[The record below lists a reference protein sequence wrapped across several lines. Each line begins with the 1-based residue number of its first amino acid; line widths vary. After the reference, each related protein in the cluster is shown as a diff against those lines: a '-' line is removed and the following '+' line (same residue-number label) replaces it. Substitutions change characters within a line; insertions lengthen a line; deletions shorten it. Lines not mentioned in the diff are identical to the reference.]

1 MRAGNALL
9 QAIHAQ
15 LSGDAVLVGM
25 VGQRGIVD
33 RLLPRPVL
41 PCVAYG
47 EIDSRD
53 YSTGSEKS
61 EEHFLNIEVWSNEG
75 GRKLAQDIAVRI
87 LTLLDDAP
95 LVLGEGIALVSLFYR
110 SSRSV
115 RETKSKQFLTE
126 IRFRAVTEQH
136 PNS

>member
-9 QAIHAQ
+9 QSIYAQ
-15 LSGDAVLVGM
+15 LAGDAVLVEL
-25 VGQRGIVD
+25 VGPRGFVD

-53 YSTGSEKS
+53 YSTGSEKG
-61 EEHFLNIEVWSNEG
+61 EEHFLNIEVWSHEG
-75 GRKLAQDIAVRI
+75 GRKLAQTIAVRI

-95 LVLGEGIALVSLFYR
+95 LELGDGITLVSLFYR
-110 SSRSV
+110 SSRSM
-115 RETKSKQFLTE
+115 RETKSKQFLTA
-126 IRFRAVTEQH
+126 IRFRAVTE
-136 PNS
+136 